1 MGKEMEIERKF
12 TIKHLPWN
20 LHQYETRQIEQAY
33 LCSDPVVRIRR
44 SNDRHILTYKAKA
57 MPGADVCVNE
67 EIEAP
72 LTKEAYAHL
81 RAKADAHPITK
92 TRYLIPLED
101 GYLAELDIFHGRLEG
116 LVFCEVEFPSV
127 EASEAFN
134 PPEWFDRDVSGD
146 VRYSNAFLATLS
158 SPEDAGL

>member
-1 MGKEMEIERKF
+1 MEIERKF

-44 SNDRHILTYKAKA
+44 SNDRYILTYKAKA

-81 RAKADAHPITK
+81 REKADAHPITK

-101 GYLAELDIFHGRLEG
+101 GYLAELDGGDVVVYGAVDGIGYGAG
-116 LVFCEVEFPSV
+116 LFADDDGEDVELFGDADGGAVAQAEVGVDV
-127 EASEAFN
+127 EA
-134 PPEWFDRDVSGD
+134 
-146 VRYSNAFLATLS
+146 
-158 SPEDAGL
+158 